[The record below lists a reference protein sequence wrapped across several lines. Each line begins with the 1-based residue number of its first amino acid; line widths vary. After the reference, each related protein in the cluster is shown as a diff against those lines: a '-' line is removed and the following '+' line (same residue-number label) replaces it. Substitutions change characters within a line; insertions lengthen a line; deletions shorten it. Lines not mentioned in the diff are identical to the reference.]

1 MTSRTLTTLEKEVLS
16 RGLKFGIPQK
26 TTKEDILAEFEVMYR
41 QLRYHEPI
49 SNDALDTCRV
59 RLTNAAN
66 NFNKARNDCQGFSLK
81 AEHFKVM
88 KGLRNND
95 DTVILINARQ
105 RTGSCTY
112 GS

>member
-26 TTKEDILAEFEVMYR
+26 TTKEEILYR
-41 QLRYHEPI
+41 QLRYNEPI

-59 RLTNAAN
+59 RLANAGN
-66 NFNKARNDCQGFSLK
+66 NFHKARNDCQGFLLK
-81 AEHFKVM
+81 AEHFKVV

-105 RTGSCTY
+105 STGS
-112 GS
+112 

>member
-1 MTSRTLTTLEKEVLS
+1 MTSRTLTTLEKEVLI
-16 RGLKFGIPQK
+16 RGLKFGIQQK

-59 RLTNAAN
+59 RLANAGN
-66 NFNKARNDCQGFSLK
+66 NFHKARNDCQGFLLK
-81 AEHFKVM
+81 AEHFKVV

-105 RTGSCTY
+105 STGS
-112 GS
+112 